1 MAKLTVRS
9 TADIYTDTLVYLSV
23 LFRSSLVININ
34 ANAAEREMEREE
46 GRWRRRQAPTS
57 SETFRILIKAT

>member
-9 TADIYTDTLVYLSV
+9 TADIYTDTLVYLSA

-34 ANAAEREMEREE
+34 ANAAERRRERERK
-46 GRWRRRQAPTS
+46 GGGDGDKRQLPLKHL
-57 SETFRILIKAT
+57 EF